1 MACLAMNNTP
11 GAILAALLAFDTTSR
26 HSNLAMIDWIADFLA
41 ARGVASRRFYDPSGG
56 KANLYARLGPSGGG
70 GVMLSGHTD
79 VVPVD
84 GQAWSVPPFSLTER
98 DGRYYGRGSAEMKGF
113 LACVLA
119 AVDDFLAAPLRMPL
133 HLASLMTKR
142 SAVSACAAWWIFCRP
157 RWRNRRCA
165 SSASRRRCS
174 RCSVIKANW
183 PCAAASRGRPAIRP
197 MPRRG

>member
-98 DGRYYGRGSAEMKGF
+98 DGRYYGRGSADMKGF

-133 HLASLMTKR
+133 HLAFSYGRL
-142 SAVSACAAWWIFCRP
+142 
-157 RWRNRRCA
+157 
-165 SSASRRRCS
+165 SRRAQPGGFSAGLAGETGAVPHR
-174 RCSVIKANW
+174 RADRD
-183 PCAAASRGRPAIRP
+183 AAGVRS
-197 MPRRG
+197 

>member
-41 ARGVASRRFYDPSGG
+41 ARGVTSRRFYDPSGG

-84 GQAWSVPPFSLTER
+84 GQDWSVPPFSLTER
-98 DGRYYGRGSAEMKGF
+98 DGRY
-113 LACVLA
+113 
-119 AVDDFLAAPLRMPL
+119 
-133 HLASLMTKR
+133 
-142 SAVSACAAWWIFCRP
+142 
-157 RWRNRRCA
+157 
-165 SSASRRRCS
+165 
-174 RCSVIKANW
+174 
-183 PCAAASRGRPAIRP
+183 
-197 MPRRG
+197 

>member
-84 GQAWSVPPFSLTER
+84 GQAE
-98 DGRYYGRGSAEMKGF
+98 
-113 LACVLA
+113 
-119 AVDDFLAAPLRMPL
+119 
-133 HLASLMTKR
+133 R
-142 SAVSACAAWWIFCRP
+142 SAFQPDRARWPLLWPRQRRYEGVSRLRAGG
-157 RWRNRRCA
+157 
-165 SSASRRRCS
+165 S
-174 RCSVIKANW
+174 
-183 PCAAASRGRPAIRP
+183 G
-197 MPRRG
+197 